1 MKKEESKY
9 INYQLIVLVL
19 TILAGFVSLFLTY
32 NQKLNLEHKKS
43 LVPKKNLLLIS
54 YLNRVLFLLTGILFL
69 LINIK
74 LYEISKRENENL
86 KPYELQIIA
95 SILVVASEII
105 ALYVTSKSNTA
116 DIENPNI

>member
-32 NQKLNLEHKKS
+32 NQKLSLEHKKS

-105 ALYVTSKSNTA
+105 TLYVTSKSNTA